1 MIFGAIGFAM
11 INFWRQVRE
20 ALIDFDISKYLF
32 AILIIDSLAL
42 GYIIYIQVKSIKSE
56 KTKKD
61 NKNAKEFKEAKY
73 ELDKL
78 FEEINNV
85 ENQSPAFYYQ
95 VYMTELAKLV
105 QKYGN
110 HEHKKSI
117 YEKYD
122 EADNI
127 RTQMSDS
134 MFASAADRAKYR
146 LDKKTLTNRWAPLRS
161 SMNIVEWAKA
171 FTTELEALWDVY
183 GIADKK
189 DERRFFEP
197 TIHVIRK
204 VVPKSVIKLTLDDD
218 RDVCR
223 VSGEFTNNRDSTT
236 IFVHVPIDSK
246 EMELILEQ
254 ALPQDKETLKS
265 RIDDC
270 KREFARLTS
279 VDLNNKSR
287 SNSNDNS
294 SKNSSS
300 DEEEAEEEKSE

>member
-11 INFWRQVRE
+11 INLWNQVRE
-20 ALIDFDISKYLF
+20 ALIDFDISKYLY

-42 GYIIYIQVKSIKSE
+42 GYLIYIQVKSIKRE
-56 KTKKD
+56 ETKKD
-61 NKNAKEFKEAKY
+61 NKNAEEFKEAKD

-122 EADNI
+122 EANDI
-127 RTQMSDS
+127 RAQMTDS

-146 LDKKTLTNRWAPLRS
+146 LAKKTLTKKWTPLRK

-197 TIHVIRK
+197 TIHVIRR
-204 VVPKSVIKLTLDDD
+204 VVPKQVIKLTLDDD

-223 VSGEFTNNRDSTT
+223 VSGEFTNNRGSTT
-236 IFVHVPIDSK
+236 MFVHVPVDSK
-246 EMELILEQ
+246 EMEMILEQ
-254 ALPQDKETLKS
+254 AMPQDKETLKS
-265 RIDDC
+265 LIDDC
-270 KREFARLTS
+270 EREY
-279 VDLNNKSR
+279 KSR
-287 SNSNDNS
+287 SNPDNNS
-294 SKNSSS
+294 SKNASS

>member
-1 MIFGAIGFAM
+1 MIFEAIGLAM
-11 INFWRQVRE
+11 INLWHQVGE
-20 ALIDFDISKYLF
+20 ALIDFNISKYLF
-32 AILIIDSLAL
+32 ATLLIDSLAL
-42 GYIIYIQVKSIKSE
+42 CYLIYIQIKSIKRE
-56 KTKKD
+56 ETKKD
-61 NKNAKEFKEAKY
+61 NKNAEEFKEAKD

-85 ENQSPAFYYQ
+85 ENQRPAFYYQ

-110 HEHKKSI
+110 HEYKKSI

-122 EADNI
+122 EDDNI
-127 RTQMSDS
+127 IAQMSDS

-146 LDKKTLTNRWAPLRS
+146 LAKKTLTKKWEPLRK

-171 FTTELEALWDVY
+171 FTTELEALWKVY

-197 TIHVIRK
+197 TIHIIRRVAPKPVIE
-204 VVPKSVIKLTLDDD
+204 LTLDDD

-223 VSGEFTNNRDSTT
+223 VSGKFTNNSGSTT
-236 IFVHVPIDSK
+236 MFVHVPADSK
-246 EMELILEQ
+246 VMESILEQ

-265 RIDDC
+265 LIDDC
-270 KREFARLTS
+270 ERKFASLAREELDDTS
-279 VDLNNKSR
+279 G
-287 SNSNDNS
+287 S
-294 SKNSSS
+294 SSGNSSS
-300 DEEEAEEEKSE
+300 NEEKSE